1 METMEAIFKCVAG
14 LRSLLKVAGA
24 AALAGM
30 MLLTCADVI
39 GRYLG
44 KPIFGSVEIVGFL
57 ATLTAALALP
67 YAHAMKS
74 HIGVEILVQKLS
86 PKLQT
91 AIELCT
97 NTVALAFFGIVTWR
111 MYVYANT
118 FRESGEVSMN
128 LEFPEHV
135 IIYLTALC
143 FLIFALTILEDIV
156 KALKLVLEK

>member
-1 METMEAIFKCVAG
+1 MKTFFAGVAG
-14 LRSLLKVAGA
+14 LRTLLKIVGA
-24 AALAGM
+24 VGLTGM

-57 ATLTAALALP
+57 ATLTVALALP

-86 PKLQT
+86 PRTQ
-91 AIELCT
+91 AVIELFT
-97 NTVALAFFGIVTWR
+97 NTIALLFFAIVTWR
-111 MYVYANT
+111 MYVYADT
-118 FRESGEVSMN
+118 FRKSGEVSMN
-128 LEFPEHV
+128 LELPEHV
-135 IIYLTALC
+135 IIYLTAFC

-156 KALKLVLEK
+156 NALKLLREKK

>member
-1 METMEAIFKCVAG
+1 MEAIFKCVAG

-24 AALAGM
+24 VALTGM
-30 MLLTCADVI
+30 MLLTCADVV

-44 KPIFGSVEIVGFL
+44 KPIFGSVELVGFL

-67 YAHAMKS
+67 YAHAKKS

-86 PKLQT
+86 PRTQMI
-91 AIELCT
+91 IELCT
-97 NTVALAFFGIVTWR
+97 NIVALAFFTIVTWR

-135 IIYLTALC
+135 IIYLTAFC

-156 KALKLVLEK
+156 NAFKLLLEKK